1 MARRSHPSL
10 AFSQPALLAVRSGVG
25 TAATL
30 LTYETPAEVAE
41 YTKGFLTSV
50 IEDRERVTADTRL
63 RASTLLRRFEAKRVA
78 QQTIKSGSSDHW
90 REVWRNV
97 ALGRRR
103 VRLDKAGL
111 WPAPRSWADDLL
123 DPDFEPLRPSE
134 YPR

>member
-1 MARRSHPSL
+1 MANAAGPMRRRLDASE
-10 AFSQPALLAVRSGVG
+10 A
-25 TAATL
+25 L
-30 LTYETPAEVAE
+30 LTYETPPEVAE

-103 VRLDKAGL
+103 VKLDKAGL
-111 WPAPRSWADDLL
+111 WPPPRNWCDDILADDY
-123 DPDFEPLRPSE
+123 EPLRPSE
-134 YPR
+134 APR